1 MAEELRR
8 ARVDKLNVDGIQLVV
23 YDPIGEEWM
32 ERFIGRHPLL
42 KRAHVQKIERLRVK
56 EIYREDVIES
66 FDALD
71 ELIRE
76 CNIKRENIYNMDET
90 GSSIGMLQRKHVIVN
105 KIEQA

>member
-1 MAEELRR
+1 
-8 ARVDKLNVDGIQLVV
+8 
-23 YDPIGEEWM
+23 
-32 ERFIGRHPLL
+32 
-42 KRAHVQKIERLRVK
+42 VK
-56 EIYREDVIES
+56 EIYREDVVEW

-71 ELIRE
+71 ELIRD

>member
-1 MAEELRR
+1 
-8 ARVDKLNVDGIQLVV
+8 
-23 YDPIGEEWM
+23 
-32 ERFIGRHPLL
+32 
-42 KRAHVQKIERLRVK
+42 VK

-90 GSSIGMLQRKHVIVN
+90 GSSIGMSQRKHVIVN
-105 KIEQA
+105 KLEQI